1 MYLDTNCKTR
11 VFIENST
18 FSFENFFDLDNKKS
32 FLSKINISRYPLIV
46 SLIDFKKFSC
56 YTCSFP

>member
-11 VFIENST
+11 VLKNSI
-18 FSFENFFDLDNKKS
+18 FSLKIFFDLDNKKS

-46 SLIDFKKFSC
+46 SLIDFKNFH
-56 YTCSFP
+56 